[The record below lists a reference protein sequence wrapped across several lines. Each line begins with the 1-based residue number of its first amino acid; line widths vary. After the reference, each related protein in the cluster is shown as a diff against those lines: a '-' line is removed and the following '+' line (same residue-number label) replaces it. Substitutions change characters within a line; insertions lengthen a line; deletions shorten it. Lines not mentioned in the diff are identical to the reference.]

1 MGYILSLDGESKILT
16 LCSNTTTYVGENNAD
31 TITCLFPTQFRGYDL
46 KDCFIIL
53 HILIPADNESVDNN
67 IDNDNVINGN
77 IVDGDSVELVIE
89 EESYKGRYVSYF
101 NISNIY
107 TQKEQLVY
115 LKLEILNGDKIL
127 AYTNEVSFF
136 VAPNRTISDVIT
148 SDSDNLQ
155 VFEKYFSETQELLS
169 KSEEALVSINEYMD
183 KMQNM
188 YNEMQSIYN
197 ECVEIRD
204 EIKNNSGTA
213 NGTDNIE

>member
-1 MGYILSLDGESKILT
+1 MGYILNLDGESKVLT
-16 LCSNTTTYVGENNAD
+16 LHSNTTTYVGENNAD

-46 KDCFIIL
+46 KDCFVIL
-53 HILIPADNESVDNN
+53 HILIPSDNESTDNSN
-67 IDNDNVINGN
+67 AINDSTI
-77 IVDGDSVELVIE
+77 DGDSVELVIE
-89 EESYKGRYVSYF
+89 EEPYKGRYVSYF

-107 TQKEQLVY
+107 TQKEQFVC

-148 SDSDNLQ
+148 SDSNNLQ

-183 KMQNM
+183 KIQNM

-197 ECVEIRD
+197 ECVEIKD

>member
-1 MGYILSLDGESKILT
+1 MGYILNLDGESKVLT
-16 LCSNTTTYVGENNAD
+16 LHSNTTTYVGENNAD

-46 KDCFIIL
+46 KDCFVIL
-53 HILIPADNESVDNN
+53 HILIPSDNESTDNSN
-67 IDNDNVINGN
+67 AINDSTI
-77 IVDGDSVELVIE
+77 DGDSVELVIE
-89 EESYKGRYVSYF
+89 EEPYKGRYVSYF

-107 TQKEQLVY
+107 TQKEQFVC

-136 VAPNRTISDVIT
+136 VVPNRTISDVIA
-148 SDSDNLQ
+148 SDSNNLQ

-169 KSEEALVSINEYMD
+169 KSEEALVSINGYMD
-183 KMQNM
+183 KIQNM

-197 ECVEIRD
+197 ECVEIKD
-204 EIKNNSGTA
+204 EIKNNSETA

>member
-1 MGYILSLDGESKILT
+1 MGYILNLDGESKVLT
-16 LCSNTTTYVGENNAD
+16 LHSNTTTYVGENNAD

-46 KDCFIIL
+46 KDCFVIL
-53 HILIPADNESVDNN
+53 HILIPSDNESTDNSN
-67 IDNDNVINGN
+67 TINDIT
-77 IVDGDSVELVIE
+77 IDGDSVELVIE
-89 EESYKGRYVSYF
+89 EEPYKGRYVSYF

-107 TQKEQLVY
+107 TQKEQFVC

-148 SDSDNLQ
+148 SDSNNLQ

-183 KMQNM
+183 KIQNM

-197 ECVEIRD
+197 ECVEIKD

>member
-16 LCSNTTTYVGENNAD
+16 LYSDTTTYVGENNAD

-53 HILIPADNESVDNN
+53 HILIPTDNESTVDN
-67 IDNDNVINGN
+67 IDNDNV
-77 IVDGDSVELVIE
+77 VDGDSVELVIE
-89 EESYKGRYVSYF
+89 EEPYKGRYVSYF

-115 LKLEILNGDKIL
+115 LKLEILNEDKIL

-148 SDSDNLQ
+148 SDSNNLQ

-169 KSEEALVSINEYMD
+169 KSEEALVGINEYMD
-183 KMQNM
+183 KIQNM

-204 EIKNNSGTA
+204 EIKNNSGTTSKI
-213 NGTDNIE
+213 NNIE